1 MGFGG
6 DIYQTPADASNKPAT
21 DSLGLHSQ
29 STSSDE
35 SDAHLVLT
43 PTLTFSNHNDVRVML
58 QKSSISGQLVVTRD
72 LLPNAS
78 DRARELW
85 KEEQSIHARLS
96 HPNIVRV
103 ISTSAERI
111 VLEHANA
118 CDLRAFSKRKLP
130 LGIPTGLKEVA
141 LRPILQALQYLHEQ
155 DIVHRDIKPENV
167 FMTME
172 NGRLVAKLGDFG
184 FACMAGTDHRSCGTD
199 GFMAP
204 EVKWLTSQGCTYDCK
219 ADVFSFG
226 AMVLDCLVKCTLG
239 PLDLE
244 DALLPGCDGLDHLM
258 QVYLPG
264 NDVLQDFLLRAC
276 CYDRHK
282 RASAKELLAH
292 PWMA

>member
-1 MGFGG
+1 MLGIPNCAVGTGWHVWQALTEYAGVFRLRCFASSLTPPSTPSVYKMGFGG
-6 DIYQTPADASNKPAT
+6 DIYQTPAGASNKPVT

-29 STSSDE
+29 SPSSDD

-72 LLPNAS
+72 LLLNAS

-130 LGIPTGLKEVA
+130 LGIPTGLKEGA
-141 LRPILQALQYLHEQ
+141 LRPILKALQYLHEQ
-155 DIVHRDIKPENV
+155 E
-167 FMTME
+167 
-172 NGRLVAKLGDFG
+172 VAI
-184 FACMAGTDHRSCGTD
+184 
-199 GFMAP
+199 
-204 EVKWLTSQGCTYDCK
+204 
-219 ADVFSFG
+219 
-226 AMVLDCLVKCTLG
+226 
-239 PLDLE
+239 
-244 DALLPGCDGLDHLM
+244 PGSSYSECQM
-258 QVYLPG
+258 R
-264 NDVLQDFLLRAC
+264 FC
-276 CYDRHK
+276 
-282 RASAKELLAH
+282 
-292 PWMA
+292 